1 VPETAGSFLTDLNQN
16 ISTVFDSYVEE
27 GNTKSNFLITTD
39 YIPNAD
45 PVKLITFTVYMRL
58 SQFDKNLINWIHSEW
73 PQLSIKEIQKDIDRT
88 ITNDNFKTKTG
99 IIPKLYYYNDVFVDA
114 TEITEIKKTLSVYL
128 SSSLPVP
135 PLRFLR
141 AKTVLF

>member
-1 VPETAGSFLTDLNQN
+1 MAVNDVPPV
-16 ISTVFDSYVEE
+16 TVAFSKIV
-27 GNTKSNFLITTD
+27 NSAS
-39 YIPNAD
+39 P
-45 PVKLITFTVYMRL
+45 
-58 SQFDKNLINWIHSEW
+58 
-73 PQLSIKEIQKDIDRT
+73 PQLSIKEIQKDIYRT

-114 TEITEIKKTLSVYL
+114 TEISEIKKTLSVYL

-141 AKTVLF
+141 AKTTLF